1 MLFASGIVSV
11 RATVRTVLKSGA
23 CLLVL
28 GPGGAWATDASQD
41 NSDRLDEIVVTA
53 RKQTESIMKVP
64 VTVSAVSA
72 ADLKRYAI
80 TDVQDLGSRFSGV
93 SFETTSSSPS
103 GGTLS
108 IRGIGSSAFDSA
120 IEGAV
125 STVIDGVQ
133 TSRGSVLIGALVD
146 LNQAEVLKGPQALF
160 FGKNSPGGV
169 LSLTSNGPTEQLEGY
184 AQTSYGFGDGSKV
197 VEGAI
202 SGPVTETI
210 GARAAFRF
218 SDSDGFIKDDAT
230 QIPNPFGGSPLTS
243 GAPYD
248 KNGAR
253 NYVGRITLDWNPTS
267 DIKATFRD
275 LGSRSDTNGPA
286 ADVVIT
292 SCGGAAHPTS
302 LSSVPDPASSCGH
315 SWQNSVPSVPA
326 AVAASD
332 PIYRDGRPYAR
343 FWSQLPSLTVGY
355 TPGELEFTSVTGYYA
370 YDNER
375 DLVTPTNYGWGFL
388 GQSQKYHQFS
398 EELRAVTRLDG
409 PLNFTGGL
417 YYESTN
423 LLVRSPNALFPTA
436 PDPVTH
442 SVLTY
447 IFGSQGTSDTYSGFA
462 QARWKITDQFEVDAG
477 ARYSKDDVTN
487 SQGNSYV
494 NPTTFAAV
502 PLAPQGQFFTGKH
515 SYTNTSP
522 EVALNWTPNYDTLLY
537 TTYKRGY
544 KAGSGSSLT
553 ILPITFDFKP
563 TNFYAPETIAG
574 YEVGFKTTQL
584 DHRLRFTADLFTYE
598 YKNLQVANFD
608 PTTFEIQ
615 ALNAGALRTKG
626 IEAELEYKPVRQLT
640 LHAAATYQHARYLSF
655 AGTISC
661 YPGQITGCSPNG
673 TQDLTGQQKY
683 RSPDLTGNVGVSYE
697 TPIAGNLLLG
707 AGANMRWTSK
717 YFTQEDNDPSA
728 VQKAFQVY
736 DANISI
742 STPDNRYEF
751 AVIGRNLANK
761 EYVVASSALP
771 NSGPGSIEST
781 IAPPRIIVLQGTYR
795 F

>member
-1 MLFASGIVSV
+1 VAS
-11 RATVRTVLKSGA
+11 
-23 CLLVL
+23 
-28 GPGGAWATDASQD
+28 
-41 NSDRLDEIVVTA
+41 
-53 RKQTESIMKVP
+53 
-64 VTVSAVSA
+64 
-72 ADLKRYAI
+72 
-80 TDVQDLGSRFSGV
+80 SR
-93 SFETTSSSPS
+93 
-103 GGTLS
+103 
-108 IRGIGSSAFDSA
+108 
-120 IEGAV
+120 
-125 STVIDGVQ
+125 
-133 TSRGSVLIGALVD
+133 
-146 LNQAEVLKGPQALF
+146 
-160 FGKNSPGGV
+160 
-169 LSLTSNGPTEQLEGY
+169 
-184 AQTSYGFGDGSKV
+184 SKV
-197 VEGAI
+197 FEGAI
-202 SGPVTETI
+202 SGPVTETVA
-210 GARAAFRF
+210 ARAALRF
-218 SDSDGFIKDDAT
+218 SDSDGFIKNDAT

-248 KNGAR
+248 SNGAR
-253 NYVGRITLDWNPTS
+253 NYVGRITVDWTPTS
-267 DIKATFRD
+267 DIKVTFRD
-275 LGSRSDTNGPA
+275 LGTRSDTNGPA

-292 SCGGAAHPTS
+292 SCGSAAHPTS
-302 LSSVPDPASSCGH
+302 LGGVPDPASSCGSTWH
-315 SWQNSVPSVPA
+315 NSVPFVPA

-332 PIYRDGRPYAR
+332 PMYKDGRPYTR
-343 FWSQLPSLTVGY
+343 FWSQLPSVTVGY
-355 TPGELEFTSVTGYYA
+355 RPDNFEFTSVTGYYA

-409 PLNFTGGL
+409 PVNFTGGL

-423 LLVRSPNALFPTA
+423 LLIRSPNALFPTA
-436 PDPVTH
+436 PDPATH

-447 IFGSQGTSDTYSGFA
+447 IFNSQGTSDTYSGFA

-487 SQGNSYV
+487 SQANSYV
-494 NPTTFAAV
+494 NPTTFAAI

-615 ALNAGALRTKG
+615 ALNAGAVRTKG

-781 IAPPRIIVLQGTYR
+781 IAPPRVIMLQGTYR